1 MTNLILKIAII
12 ISMICDCLAIG
23 LVDGEK
29 YYLLYTVLRS
39 IGHMC
44 IPLVCFLLVE
54 GYIRTSSRKKY
65 FLRLLGFGIL
75 AEVPYLLLMTA
86 GLRRVETA
94 IHLYMGADAGISVD
108 NVNALGEYVSEN
120 AFVYYQD
127 LYSITGL
134 SSINGLL
141 TLTMTFI
148 MILLLDR
155 INAKYNGRKVIPF
168 VFLTTLVIMVALV
181 FVVIIPFEN
190 PIIIPLFACLFFFL
204 RGNKPGIAVMSVMAT
219 LFFYT
224 KVSMLYS
231 SGVVLAVLIIF
242 NYTGKK
248 GNYGN
253 GMKWVFYAAYPI
265 IMLATAGVAALIR

>member
-12 ISMICDCLAIG
+12 ISMICDCVAIG

-39 IGHMC
+39 AGHMC

-65 FLRLLGFGIL
+65 FLRLFGIGLL
-75 AEVPYLLLMTA
+75 AEVPYLFLMTA

-94 IHLYMGADAGISVD
+94 IHTYMGAEAGISVE
-108 NVNALGEYVSEN
+108 NVNALGKHVSEN

-127 LYSITGL
+127 LYSVTGL

-141 TLTMTFI
+141 TVAMTFV

-155 INAKYNGRKVIPF
+155 INTRYNGKKVVPF
-168 VFLTTLVIMVALV
+168 VILTTLVIMVALV
-181 FVVIIPFEN
+181 VVVIIPFEN

-231 SGVVLAVLIIF
+231 SGVVLAILMIF
-242 NYTGKK
+242 NYTGIK

-253 GMKWVFYAAYPI
+253 RMKWVFYLAYPV
-265 IMLATAGVAALIR
+265 IMITTAGVAALIK